1 MAVNLKHIHVTAWRC
16 CVYVGPSSRFLTV
29 GYGVTV
35 DTATSTSVL
44 GLCQTQKEEPVGV
57 RILGR
62 DSLAG
67 VGAKTSVLGFTYHS
81 HEHRTPG
88 TGI

>member
-1 MAVNLKHIHVTAWRC
+1 
-16 CVYVGPSSRFLTV
+16 VGPSIRSSAV

-35 DTATSTSVL
+35 NIVTSTSVV
-44 GLCQTQKEEPVGV
+44 GLCRTQKEELVGI

-67 VGAKTSVLGFTYHS
+67 VDAKTSVLGFIDYHS
-81 HEHRTPG
+81 HGHRIPGIGIRSRTPYPG
-88 TGI
+88 